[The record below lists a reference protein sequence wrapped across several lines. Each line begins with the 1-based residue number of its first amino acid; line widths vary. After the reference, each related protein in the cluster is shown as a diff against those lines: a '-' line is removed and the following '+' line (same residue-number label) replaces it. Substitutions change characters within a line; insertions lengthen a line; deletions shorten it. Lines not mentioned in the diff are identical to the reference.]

1 MAAQKP
7 SLLINLPPTFFTH
20 PQMDSHFKRIE
31 KLASAI
37 RKTSHNT
44 TAEIMNDLPW
54 AEAVIMW
61 AWPGF
66 GIDELKLCQD
76 LKFLGQIN
84 STQKHVK
91 ACLARGIAISEARH
105 CWSPAVAEMA
115 LTLMLAGLRQTSAF
129 HIKMRVGMESWVNDF
144 PKDIDPRERQLTGR
158 TVGIVGFGGIG
169 QRLAQLLQPFHVTLR
184 IYDPYLPDAI
194 AKQNNVQQVSMME
207 LIRESDVVVLCAA
220 NNEGARHLV
229 GVDEIAAF
237 RSNAVLVNVGRS
249 MLVDMP
255 ALQKRVEKGDLIAML
270 DVFDNEPLE
279 LDHPL
284 RKLSNAYLSP
294 HRAGGIMESVERAL
308 TMLTDD
314 LEAFGSGNSLKYAI
328 TEKMLS
334 SLPEG

>member
-7 SLLINLPPTFFTH
+7 RLLINLPPTFFTH
-20 PQMDSHFKRIE
+20 PQLAAYFKRIE
-31 KLASAI
+31 KIASAI

-61 AWPGF
+61 AWPAF
-66 GIDELKLCQD
+66 GMDELNLCPD
-76 LKFLGQIN
+76 IEFLGQIN
-84 STQKHVK
+84 TTQKHVK

-115 LTLMLAGLRQTSAF
+115 LALMLAGLRQTSAF
-129 HIKMRVGMESWVNDF
+129 HMQMRAGIESWVSDF

-158 TVGIVGFGGIG
+158 PVGIVGFGGVG
-169 QRLAQLLQPFHVTLR
+169 QRLAQLLQPFHGTLR
-184 IYDPYLPDAI
+184 IYDPYLPDAV
-194 AKQNNVQQVSMME
+194 AKQYEAQPVSMME
-207 LIRESDVVVLCAA
+207 LIRDSDVVVLCAA

-229 GVDEIAAF
+229 GVEEIAAF

-255 ALQKRVEKGDLIAML
+255 ALQKRIEKGDLIAML

-279 LDHPL
+279 VNHPL

-308 TMLTDD
+308 VMLADD
-314 LEAFGSGNSLKYAI
+314 LEAFVSGKSLKYAV

-334 SLPEG
+334 SFPK

>member
-1 MAAQKP
+1 MSGQKP
-7 SLLINLPPTFFTH
+7 RLLINLPPTFFTH
-20 PQMDSHFKRIE
+20 PQLASHFQRIE
-31 KLASAI
+31 TLASAI
-37 RKTSHNT
+37 RKTSHNAT
-44 TAEIMNDLPW
+44 DEIMNDLPW

-66 GIDELKLCQD
+66 GIEELSSCPD

-84 STQKHVK
+84 TTQKHVK
-91 ACLARGIAISEARH
+91 ACLAKGIAISEARH

-129 HIKMRVGMESWVNDF
+129 HIQMRAGTEPWVNDF
-144 PKDIDPRERQLTGR
+144 PKDIDPRERQLTGCP
-158 TVGIVGFGGIG
+158 VGIVGFGGIG
-169 QRLAQLLQPFHVTLR
+169 QRLAQLLEPFQVTLR
-184 IYDPYLPDAI
+184 IYDPYLPDAV
-194 AKQNNVQQVSMME
+194 AQQYHARQTPVLD

-229 GVDEIAAF
+229 GADEIAAF

-255 ALQKRVEKGDLIAML
+255 ALQKRVEHGDLIAML
-270 DVFDNEPLE
+270 DVFENEPLE
-279 LDHPL
+279 ADHPL
-284 RKLSNAYLSP
+284 RKLSNAYLTP

-308 TMLTDD
+308 TMLADD
-314 LEAFGSGNSLKYAI
+314 LEAFLNGKSLKYAV

-334 SLPEG
+334 SLPE

>member
-1 MAAQKP
+1 M
-7 SLLINLPPTFFTH
+7 I
-20 PQMDSHFKRIE
+20 
-31 KLASAI
+31 
-37 RKTSHNT
+37 
-44 TAEIMNDLPW
+44 DLPW

-66 GIDELKLCQD
+66 GIDELKLCPD

-184 IYDPYLPDAI
+184 IYDPYLPDVI
-194 AKQNNVQQVSMME
+194 AKQNNAQQVSMME

-314 LEAFGSGNSLKYAI
+314 LEAFVSGNSLKYAI
-328 TEKMLS
+328 TEKMLA